1 MEISLNQPKSIFRI
15 LKEAISLYY
24 SNFFSYT
31 KALIFPIL
39 AHLIGIPYIIIV
51 AYTLPE
57 FLFAHFHIQS
67 YIILLIIVL
76 VVSAPGFALFLK
88 GFWAYLV
95 AMVALNNFTEGLV
108 NKDSDVTLK
117 SCTEFVSHI
126 KATYM
131 YVLLVMMF
139 LWIAGFILAYLP
151 AILGFILPIWIVI
164 LLMMA
169 TGFMSF
175 ILVVC
180 LSVYFSLSFQVLS
193 FEDVNTIE
201 VFKRSFTLV
210 DKNFFRTLL
219 LLVIL
224 YIITGILCP
233 FTIHILCDIMGI
245 VNLFAHMISWASQMF
260 FDQIQLLF
268 SHYPTPLF
276 DSINSL
282 FMVVKN
288 PAFEISKAIVVASI
302 DATITA
308 GMLPLGTICF
318 SLLYFDIKSKKEA
331 QG

>member
-1 MEISLNQPKSIFRI
+1 MEISLTQPKSIFRI
-15 LKEAISLYY
+15 LKEAIFLYFN
-24 SNFFSYT
+24 NFLSYT
-31 KALIFPIL
+31 KALVFPIL

-57 FLFAHFHIQS
+57 FLLDHFQIQS
-67 YIILLIIVL
+67 YFILLIIVL
-76 VVSAPGFALFLK
+76 VVSAPGFILFLK

-95 AMVALNNFTEGLV
+95 AMVALNNYTEGLV
-108 NKDSDVTLK
+108 NKDNDVTLK
-117 SCTEFVSHI
+117 SCNDYVGHI

-131 YVLLVMMF
+131 CVLVVMML
-139 LWIAGFILAYLP
+139 LWIAGFIVAYLP
-151 AILGFILPIWIVI
+151 AILGFILPFWIVI
-164 LLMMA
+164 LLMMG
-169 TGFMSF
+169 TGFLSF

-180 LSVYFSLSFQVLS
+180 LSVYFSLGFQVLS

-201 VFKRSFTLV
+201 VFKRSFTLI
-210 DKNFFRTLL
+210 DKNFFRTFV

-224 YIITGILCP
+224 YLITGVLCP
-233 FTIHILCDIMGI
+233 FTIHILCDLTGI

-260 FDQIQLLF
+260 FAQIQLF
-268 SHYPTPLF
+268 FTHYPTPLF

-282 FMVVKN
+282 FMVVKD

-302 DATITA
+302 DATVTA

-318 SLLYFDIKSKKEA
+318 TMLYFDIKSKKEA